1 MNRRLVVISV
11 FVAVAAGARLLPHP
25 PNVTPIVAIAL
36 FGGACLRNKKL
47 AFLLPL
53 AAMLLSDLALGFA
66 IYGGNI
72 LRWSQLVVYACIAAI
87 AGIGFLLQDRRSVAR
102 VVSAGLASSIL
113 FFIVTNF
120 AVWAG
125 DSLYPKNWSGLV
137 TCYTAAIPF
146 FRNSILGDAF
156 FGVLLFGGFAL
167 LENRVRS
174 LREHPDP
181 HLIRA

>member
-1 MNRRLVVISV
+1 MNKRLVVICV

-25 PNVTPIVAIAL
+25 PNVTPIVAMAL
-36 FGGACLRNKKL
+36 FGGAYLRNKKL

-53 AAMLLSDLALGFA
+53 LAMLLGDLALGFT
-66 IYGGNI
+66 IYGINI
-72 LRWSQLVVYACIAAI
+72 LRWSQLVVYACIAAT
-87 AGIGFLLQDRRSVAR
+87 AGIGLLLQNRRSIAC
-102 VVSAGLASSIL
+102 VVGAGLTSSVL

-125 DSLYPKNWSGLV
+125 DSLYPKNWSGLI

-156 FGVLLFGGFAL
+156 FGVLLFGGFTL
-167 LENRVRS
+167 VEICVRS

-181 HLIRA
+181 RLIRA

>member
-1 MNRRLVVISV
+1 MNKRFVVISL

-25 PNVTPIVAIAL
+25 PNVTPIVAMAL
-36 FGGACLRNKKL
+36 FGGAYLRSKKL
-47 AFLLPL
+47 ALVLPL
-53 AAMLLSDLALGFA
+53 AAMVLSDLALGFTV
-66 IYGGNI
+66 YGTNI

-87 AGIGFLLQDRRSVAR
+87 AGIGLLLQDRRSVAR
-102 VVSAGLASSIL
+102 VVSAGLTSSVL
-113 FFIVTNF
+113 FFVVTNF

-125 DSLYPKNWSGLV
+125 DSLYPKNWGGLI

-167 LENRVRS
+167 LESRVRS

-181 HLIRA
+181 RLVRA